1 MAIDSGLGG
10 VIGAQTADPVAA
22 VSAAASQTAQNIAS
36 AVQNGPFAHISLPQ
50 WPTQSTDA
58 ADATEATS
66 PELHL
71 SQKEFEDGHSSSLGG
86 GHIPGLGDTSTHTSS
101 LTDAASPLLGSAND
115 ALTNAQHTLGAI
127 PGAQNVFD
135 NAHTA
140 LNSAPSALSS
150 AASSIH
156 QAAAPIAAADPTG
169 TVETLLSKG
178 ITLPA
183 IPGIEQLFQPFASL
197 LQSFGTGVMGALDPS
212 TLLSQSSQIIQAAM
226 SVGQGALK
234 SVEQVWQ
241 GKSADSAQSAGQQTQ
256 SKGEDTSQRGFDIS
270 KLTDEAAAVVQKGNV
285 QLTAVA
291 QSFATQATALA
302 PVIVTPPAQATL
314 IATATEH
321 LGTAVSIV
329 NATRGELS
337 GYTGQLSGVVNQL
350 LGQSGAGQQAAQAAQ
365 SVAQNIAQPV
375 MEQAQS
381 LLSNNSDS
389 STSSSDL
396 TSKLGTST
404 AGFGGSHSGGG
415 GSFSSGGGGGSSLG
429 TNGIGTNSGGGLGSS
444 VPGTIANASNAVA
457 AQVSAAARAAG
468 LTSPSSF
475 MGGGGAAANARN
487 TEDEEHQSTVQP
499 YQSITGDTEL
509 SGLLGEIA
517 PDVIGQVH
525 NDEEI
530 NGYSSDSKL

>member
-1 MAIDSGLGG
+1 MQALDSGTGG
-10 VIGAQTADPVAA
+10 VIGAQTADPLAA
-22 VSAAASQTAQNIAS
+22 VSEAASQTAQNIAS
-36 AVQNGPFAHISLPQ
+36 AVQNGPFVHVALPQ
-50 WPTQSTDA
+50 LPTET
-58 ADATEATS
+58 TEAIS

-71 SQKEFEDGHSSSLGG
+71 AQKEFEDQHGSSLGG
-86 GHIPGLGDTSTHTSS
+86 GHIPGLGDGSTHASALS
-101 LTDAASPLLGSAND
+101 DAASPLLGSANS
-115 ALTNAQHTLGAI
+115 ALDQAQSTLGAI
-127 PGAQNVFD
+127 PGAQNVFA

-150 AASSIH
+150 TASSIQ
-156 QAAAPIAAADPTG
+156 QAAAPIAAADPTD
-169 TVETLLSKG
+169 TINTLLSKG

-197 LQSFGTGVMGALDPS
+197 LQSFGTGVMGALNPS
-212 TLLSQSSQIIQAAM
+212 TLLSQSSQVIQAAM
-226 SVGQGALK
+226 SVGESALK
-234 SVEQVWQ
+234 SVDQVWQ

-256 SKGEDTSQRGFDIS
+256 SQGRDTSQRGFDIS

-321 LGTAVSIV
+321 LGTAVGIV
-329 NATRGELS
+329 NATRGELA

-350 LGQSGAGQQAAQAAQ
+350 LGQSGAGQQAAQAAE

-389 STSSSDL
+389 GTSTDDL
-396 TSKLGTST
+396 TSKLGNTST
-404 AGFGGSHSGGG
+404 AGYNGLSSGGGG
-415 GSFSSGGGGGSSLG
+415 GSFSSGGGGLSTDGV
-429 TNGIGTNSGGGLGSS
+429 GTNSGGGAGTS
-444 VPGTIANASNAVA
+444 VPGAIANAQNAIA
-457 AQVSAAARAAG
+457 AEVSAASRAAG

-475 MGGGGAAANARN
+475 MGGGGAANARN

-509 SGLLGEIA
+509 AGVLGEIA
-517 PDVIGQVH
+517 PDVIGQIH
-525 NDEEI
+525 SDEEI
-530 NGYSSDSKL
+530 NGYSSDTSL